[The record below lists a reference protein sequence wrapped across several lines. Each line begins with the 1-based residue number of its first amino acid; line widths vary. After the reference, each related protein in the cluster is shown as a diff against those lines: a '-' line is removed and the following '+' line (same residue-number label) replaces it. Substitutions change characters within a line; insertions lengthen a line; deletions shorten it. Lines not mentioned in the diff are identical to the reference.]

1 MKRYLALIG
10 AAVLAVSSSL
20 GSISAQT
27 GVPVNADGSYV
38 VANDDGAPTA
48 SGAGEDVSY
57 GDINTGGDGGQVLG
71 DPSAVYS
78 PMVPDNPGPN
88 GGVPVMPGA
97 GDGLMGGVPIVTA
110 PAAPGAATTTT
121 TNLASTEGTTTENA
135 PVEAVAPTDS
145 APETTDTVAADAGF
159 CSQYA
164 TWYDAQIAYENLG
177 ATAADPALVQEVD
190 PNFDGIA
197 CEEMMV

>member
-10 AAVLAVSSSL
+10 AAVLAASSSL

-27 GVPVNADGSYV
+27 GIPVNADGSYV
-38 VANDDGAPTA
+38 VANDDDVPIA
-48 SGAGEDVSY
+48 SGTGD
-57 GDINTGGDGGQVLG
+57 DINLGEVSTGGARGETLG

-97 GDGLMGGVPIVTA
+97 GDGLMGGMPIQPV
-110 PAAPGAATTTT
+110 PAAADATTMTT
-121 TNLASTEGTTTENA
+121 TNLASTEGTATENV
-135 PVEAVAPTDS
+135 PVDAVAPAES
-145 APETTDTVAADAGF
+145 APVATDTAAAGGF

-190 PNFDGIA
+190 PNYDGIA
-197 CEEMMV
+197 CEEIMV